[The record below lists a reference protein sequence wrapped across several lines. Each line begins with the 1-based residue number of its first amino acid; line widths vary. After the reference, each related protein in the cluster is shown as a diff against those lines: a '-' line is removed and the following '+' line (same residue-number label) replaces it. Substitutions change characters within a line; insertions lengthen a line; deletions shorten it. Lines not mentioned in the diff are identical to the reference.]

1 MYYSS
6 IISFDRRLLLLHY
19 TSIYFFKTC
28 FEKEKGKFEIHHII
42 IGHTL
47 FMHLSN
53 QATNRSRLVFPSF
66 VLPTISSLKMFQI
79 SLHDGTR
86 GCVRGGGG

>member
-1 MYYSS
+1 LIVVSS
-6 IISFDRRLLLLHY
+6 FPSPRSNI
-19 TSIYFFKTC
+19 FFLNH

-53 QATNRSRLVFPSF
+53 QATNRSGLVFPLF
-66 VLPTISSLKMFQI
+66 DLPTISSLKMFQI
-79 SLHDGTR
+79 SLHDGKR
-86 GCVRGGGG
+86 GKRGVCVCVGGGEEH